1 MLASAATAQTWPA
14 KSVKVIVPFVPGGT
28 ADTLGR
34 IIAAKLSEMH
44 GQSFVVENRGGAGGL
59 VGAEFVSKS
68 APDGY
73 TLGVTGLGPLPIAT
87 SIVAKPPYD
96 PVKDFAHIALFGG
109 PPSVLAVHPSI
120 PASDIRQFIALAK
133 SPRNAINYGTAGN
146 GSTGQLLAELFKQK
160 SGAQMQ
166 HIAYKGASNAVV
178 DVIAGHIQAVSTT
191 LTTTS
196 AAMRSRRVR
205 ALAISSAARLPDF
218 PAVPTFHESGYPE
231 LVAAVSNG
239 DFGWIEP
246 SLIIRSGR

>member
-96 PVKDFAHIALFGG
+96 PVKGFAHIALFGG

-133 SPRNAINYGTAGN
+133 SPRNAINY
-146 GSTGQLLAELFKQK
+146 
-160 SGAQMQ
+160 
-166 HIAYKGASNAVV
+166 
-178 DVIAGHIQAVSTT
+178 
-191 LTTTS
+191 
-196 AAMRSRRVR
+196 
-205 ALAISSAARLPDF
+205 AARRATAALGSYWPNCSSKN
-218 PAVPTFHESGYPE
+218 PALRCNTSPTKARATP
-231 LVAAVSNG
+231 
-239 DFGWIEP
+239 WWM
-246 SLIIRSGR
+246 